1 MLKFLSI
8 YILQLKFSYH
18 IRIFTAVANL
28 FFRVNFIKRIVN
40 ILP

>member
-8 YILQLKFSYH
+8 YILLKFSYH